1 MAAFESAA
9 ATAASAASAASAAT
23 AVAAVAAVVAAA
35 AAQQPDSHPTTQAA
49 PPADM
54 PPLLPSP
61 PLANSFGWV
70 QPQTSEE
77 ELQSEIV
84 HLEARVGLLLRSG
97 PLEPRVAH
105 LETVVGVEIGQ
116 AEAAGASEATEAAEA
131 SEPLSLAARMQRL
144 QRGFEQRD
152 AMRIAL

>member
-1 MAAFESAA
+1 
-9 ATAASAASAASAAT
+9 
-23 AVAAVAAVVAAA
+23 
-35 AAQQPDSHPTTQAA
+35 
-49 PPADM
+49 M